1 MHDVHFEIGGLS
13 AQIDYIVVTRKVT
26 FVIECKNLIGNIDI
40 DSEGNFIRDYELNGK
55 HIKEGIYS
63 PATQNQRHL
72 EILRQIRRDSKSN
85 IVSKMLFDKY
95 DLFVNLFGEEYVDK
109 YLLRYKLSEITDEYD
124 HLKQYR
130 HGIPQKAVLLK
141 EDVIKYKVI
150 PPARKKETR
159 VVCDVYMIP
168 SPYQGLKH
176 SEIIRKIFADKYP
189 WISEFSYKV
198 YEIRSEIDDFY
209 VNVNEKDSF
218 YVPLKDFMEG
228 NVQNIKNSNYRR
240 LGDALYKNETIM
252 KFLKYIET
260 NKEETHNE

>member
-1 MHDVHFEIGGLS
+1 MLRINLERIMQYLEYDKEDLISLPLGEIIDLDKLS
-13 AQIDYIVVTRKVT
+13 EVKERDAIYQ
-26 FVIECKNLIGNIDI
+26 ENLA
-40 DSEGNFIRDYELNGK
+40 
-55 HIKEGIYS
+55 IKD
-63 PATQNQRHL
+63 QF
-72 EILRQIRRDSKSN
+72 
-85 IVSKMLFDKY
+85 KMLFDKY